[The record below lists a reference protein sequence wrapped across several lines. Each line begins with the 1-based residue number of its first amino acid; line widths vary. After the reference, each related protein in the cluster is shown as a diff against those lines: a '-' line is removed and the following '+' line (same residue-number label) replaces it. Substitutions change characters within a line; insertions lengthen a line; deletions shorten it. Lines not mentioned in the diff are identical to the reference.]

1 MAQVLDL
8 EKFTFVGDT
17 LKGVGE
23 LTFELML
30 DKRNALSFVTT
41 YGNIKVEKE
50 VGFIG
55 EGGLVGKKSQGCDPV
70 AQAFNASTRLVKWTP
85 EDWEVLLH
93 LCYKDMDGTIA
104 EYERKNGIKKADFT
118 QSDYE
123 AIVEM
128 LLARALNKFLWRL
141 LWFNDKNAANFE
153 DGGVITNGVDVDYFN
168 IIDGYWKQIFAQVSA
183 NAKQRVDAE
192 STGWSNDDY
201 TSADAMTGAQAKAIL
216 DKMYFTAPLV
226 LRNQPDKVF
235 YVTQNLYDAYD
246 KYLTDS
252 SARTLESV
260 ESAFVNGLKVL
271 KIHGVEV
278 IAMPEWDEHIR
289 AFENNEDDGVFNM
302 PYRALFTAKSALGAG
317 FDKESDF
324 DSLEVWYD
332 RDTRKVKIEAMGNGD
347 AKLLHPEM
355 FMAAY

>member
-8 EKFTFVGDT
+8 DKFTFVGDT

-23 LTFELML
+23 LSFELML
-30 DKRNALSFVTT
+30 NERNALSFVTT
-41 YGNIKVEKE
+41 FGNIKVDKE
-50 VGFIG
+50 VGFLG
-55 EGGLVGKKSQGCDPV
+55 KGGLIGKKSQGCDPV
-70 AQAFNASTRLVKWTP
+70 AQAFNATTRLVKWTP

-104 EYERKNGIKKADFT
+104 EYERKNGIKKPDFT

-128 LLARALNKFLWRL
+128 LLARALNEFLWRL
-141 LWFNDKNAANFE
+141 LWFNDKGAANVT
-153 DGGVITNGVDVDYFN
+153 DGGVITDGVDVDYFN
-168 IIDGYWKQIFAQVSA
+168 IIDGYWKQIFAQVTI
-183 NAKQRVDAE
+183 NAKQHVAI
-192 STGWSNDDY
+192 TGINTYAD
-201 TSADAMTGAQAKAIL
+201 ADAMTGATAKGIL
-216 DKMYFTAPLV
+216 DNMYYTAPLA
-226 LRNQPDKVF
+226 LRNQTDKVF
-235 YVTQNLYDAYD
+235 YVTQSLYDAYD

-252 SARTLESV
+252 NARSLESV

-278 IAMPEWDEHIR
+278 IPMPEWDEHIR
-289 AFENNEDDGVFNM
+289 AYEDNGTGYNA
-302 PYRALFTAKSALGAG
+302 PYRALFTCKAALGAG
-317 FDKESDF
+317 FDKENDF
-324 DSLEVWYD
+324 NNIEVWYD